1 MSHIGELLRK
11 TVTSRKFWATL
22 AAVITFGLAGE
33 WHEAGLAIMAYVGV
47 QGGVDA
53 MEARNATQAD

>member
-1 MSHIGELLRK
+1 MDKLKEVL
-11 TVTSRKFWATL
+11 TSRKFWGTV

-33 WHEAGLAIMAYVGV
+33 WHEAGLALMAYVGV

-53 MEARNATQAD
+53 MSAKGLSDAQATD